1 MELTLYNPFHSI
13 GRLVRPER
21 GFLADLFGDDLD
33 SFLGLT
39 DSDRAFVPRVDI
51 KENKTNYKIIAE
63 LPGMEKDDV
72 KVEVKDRILTIE
84 GEKKEEKEKEE
95 KEEKEDNYYRVERSY
110 GSFHRSFSLPE
121 DTKEDKIK
129 AGYKNGVLTLTIPRS
144 KEQKAKEI
152 DITV

>member
-1 MELTLYNPFHSI
+1 MELTLYNPFRAI
-13 GRLVRPER
+13 GRLARPER
-21 GFLADLFGDDLD
+21 GLWADLFGDDLD

-39 DSDRAFVPRVDI
+39 DRERAFVPRIDI

-72 KVEVKDRILTIE
+72 KVEVNDHILTVA
-84 GEKKEEKEKEE
+84 GEKKEE
-95 KEEKEDNYYRVERSY
+95 KEEKEDNYYWVERSY

-121 DTKEDKIK
+121 DIKEDKIK
-129 AGYKNGVLTLTIPRS
+129 AGFKNGVLTLTIPRS
-144 KEQKAKEI
+144 KEQNAKEI